1 MPCRATQDRQ
11 VMVETSDNMWS
22 TGERNGKSLQHSC
35 LENPMKSIKRQDHM
49 TQTDELHM
57 SVVKSNTVKINIE

>member
-11 VMVETSDNMWS
+11 VMMETSDNMWS

-35 LENPMKSIKRQDHM
+35 LENPMKSIKRQEHM
-49 TQTDELHM
+49 TQTDELPM